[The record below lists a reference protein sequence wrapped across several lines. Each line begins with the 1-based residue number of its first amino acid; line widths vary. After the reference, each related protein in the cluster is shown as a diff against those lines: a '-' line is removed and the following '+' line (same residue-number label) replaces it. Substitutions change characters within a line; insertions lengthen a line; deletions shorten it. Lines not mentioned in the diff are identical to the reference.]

1 MLQELNFRKQL
12 PVYVQYAHVNTTK
25 DTKFVY
31 ELLDSGLSHEDAK
44 IEFVPADS
52 TSMDEQNVQ
61 VYRIIKMIQMFK
73 KKNPSLFVGS
83 RSSNKSHLQQQ
94 NVLNT
99 TQTCIYQEQKCP
111 QHHAT
116 LYQPRTEM
124 SSTPRN
130 LVSTKNIIV
139 TLCTQLD
146 SRCFSVKHIISLT
159 IWVT

>member
-25 DTKFVY
+25 DKKFVY

-61 VYRIIKMIQMFK
+61 VYRIIKRIQMF

-99 TQTCIYQEQKCP
+99 TQTCIYQEHYC
-111 QHHAT
+111 HTMYAT
-116 LYQPRTEM
+116 RFSLFFCKTHNFFDYM
-124 SSTPRN
+124 SNMTGVLQRWE
-130 LVSTKNIIV
+130 LLTRREKHCELTK
-139 TLCTQLD
+139 
-146 SRCFSVKHIISLT
+146 S
-159 IWVT
+159 

>member
-25 DTKFVY
+25 DKKFVY

-52 TSMDEQNVQ
+52 TSMDEQNVL
-61 VYRIIKMIQMFK
+61 VYRIIKRIQMFK
-73 KKNPSLFVGS
+73 KKPSLFVGS

-99 TQTCIYQEQKCP
+99 TQTCIYQEQECP

-116 LYQPRTEM
+116 WYQPRTEM
-124 SSTPRN
+124 SSIPRN

-146 SRCFSVKHIISLT
+146 SRYFSVKHIISLT
-159 IWVT
+159 I